1 VDFAGRRATLGLV
14 SDLMS
19 SLRIGYG
26 YDIHRLQK
34 GRSLVLGGVTIASDR
49 GLMGHSDADVVCH
62 ALADAVLGALADG
75 DIGTHF
81 PPGDDKW
88 KNVNS
93 LDLLAQVWG
102 RASAR
107 GASLVNADITVVA
120 EHPPLAPH
128 YKEMRVNLAA
138 RLQSTP
144 DRISVKATTNE
155 GLGTEGRR
163 EGISA
168 SAVCLI
174 ELDRD

>member
-1 VDFAGRRATLGLV
+1 MNFAGRRVSLGLV
-14 SDLMS
+14 SPVMS

-26 YDIHRLQK
+26 YDIHRLEK
-34 GRSLVLGGVTIASDR
+34 GRSLVLGGVHIPHDS
-49 GLMGHSDADVVCH
+49 GLAGHSDADVICH
-62 ALADAVLGALADG
+62 ALADAVLGAMGDG

-81 PPGDDKW
+81 PPGDAKW
-88 KNVNS
+88 KDANS
-93 LDLLAQVWG
+93 LDLLAQVWS
-102 RASAR
+102 RASAL

-120 EHPPLAPH
+120 ERPPLAPH
-128 YKEMRVNLAA
+128 YKEMRANLAA
-138 RLQSTP
+138 RLKSSP

-155 GLGTEGRR
+155 GLGPQGRR